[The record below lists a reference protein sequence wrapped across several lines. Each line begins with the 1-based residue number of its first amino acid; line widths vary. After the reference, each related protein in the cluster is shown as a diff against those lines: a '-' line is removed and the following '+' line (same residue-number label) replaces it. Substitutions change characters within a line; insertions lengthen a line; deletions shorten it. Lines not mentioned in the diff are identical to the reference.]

1 MCGLSA
7 ITCGSIRLLR
17 RPTFCASNSASESAV
32 ATDHHSAKAPNSDP
46 LWYKDAIFYEL
57 RVRSFYDGNGDGV
70 GDFPGLTAKLDYL
83 QSLGVTT
90 LWLLPFYP
98 SPMRDDGYDISD
110 YTSIHP
116 ACGTLRDFK
125 VFIREA
131 HRRDLKVVTEL
142 VLNHTSDLHEWFQRA
157 RRSPAGGIHRDYY
170 VWSDTPERYKDARI
184 IFQDFERSN
193 WSWDPLARAYYF
205 HRFYS
210 HQPDLNYD
218 NPAVIREIRRVI
230 SFWLGL
236 GVDGLRLDAVPYLF
250 KREGSNCENLPE
262 THAFLRELRAYIDA
276 RFDDRMLLA
285 EANQWPEDA
294 VAYLAEGKECNMAF
308 HFPLMPRMF
317 MSLRMEDRFPLTDIW
332 AQTPGIDPSCQW
344 ALFLRNHD
352 ELTLEMVTDEERD
365 YMYRAYAQ
373 DARMR
378 VNLGIRRRLAPL
390 LGNHRLTIELN
401 NALLFSL
408 PGTPFIYYGDEIGMG
423 DNVYLGDRDGVRT
436 PMQWS
441 ADRNAGFSSANPQ
454 RLILPVIID
463 PEYHY
468 QSVNVEAHESNR
480 HSLLWWMRR
489 MVALRKQI
497 KAFGR
502 GSIEFL
508 NPENSHVLAFI
519 REYEGQLILVVAN
532 LSRFVQCVELDLAR
546 FKGMTPIELFGR
558 TPFPPVGDLPY
569 LLTLGPHGFF
579 WFSLEQPRAAASP
592 EQSQYVIPHIQLNAD
607 FDGVMRADARQEIER
622 ILPAYLPHCRWF
634 RAKARSIAS
643 VQIIDM
649 MLMSETPGGP
659 RLALL
664 NVEYSN
670 AEPETYLLPLAIATG
685 DRGRD
690 LRSRWPQQIIAE
702 VTDSARNG
710 DGEGVIYDAVV
721 DPAFLN
727 SLLDIIAKRRR
738 HRASVGELLP
748 GTTEAF
754 QQLRGDFQSS
764 LEPRLLKAEQS
775 NSSAVYSDRFILKLF
790 RRIEA
795 GVNPDLEIGRFL
807 TSHERFSHVPPLA
820 GWLDYRSGSGDR
832 RNIAVLQGFVPN
844 EGDAWHFTRA
854 ELERFLENAATRS
867 DSPAATATT
876 LDKLLALPEPDP
888 LAAELIGHYL
898 DVARL
903 MGKRVAELHLALA
916 STADDPDFAPE
927 PYSALYQRSTFQSMR
942 NLLARVMRALSSR
955 TSIVPKDL
963 REQAQLIASRQSD
976 IAARFD
982 AFLRIRTSIVRMRI
996 HGDLHLGQLLYTGRD
1011 FAIIDF
1017 EGEPARPLS
1026 ERRLK
1031 RAALRDVAGMLRS
1044 FHYAALTSTIDQLK
1058 IGALGKFDFAGM
1070 DPWAKFWRTWVSWAF
1085 LKGYLESAGPAPFI
1099 PESHDELRILL
1110 DAFVMDKAI
1119 YELDYEL
1126 NNRPDWLLVPLL
1138 SIGQLLGLENS
1149 NPKNLVAPGPETHDG
1164 PRP

>member
-1 MCGLSA
+1 MS
-7 ITCGSIRLLR
+7 
-17 RPTFCASNSASESAV
+17 FDV
-32 ATDHHSAKAPNSDP
+32 AANRHSANGSSADP
-46 LWYKDAIFYEL
+46 LWYKDAVFYEL
-57 RVRSFYDGNGDGV
+57 RVRSFYDSNGDGV

-83 QSLGVTT
+83 HSLGVTT

-110 YTSIHP
+110 YTNIHP
-116 ACGTLRDFK
+116 ACGNLRDFK

-157 RRSPAGGIHRDYY
+157 RRSPAGSIHRDYY
-170 VWSDTPERYKDARI
+170 VWSDTPERYKEARI

-193 WSWDPLARAYYF
+193 WSWDPLAKAYYF

-250 KREGSNCENLPE
+250 KREGTNCENLPE
-262 THAFLRELRAYIDA
+262 THAFLRELRAYIDEK
-276 RFDDRMLLA
+276 FDGRMLLA

-332 AQTPGIDPSCQW
+332 AQTPEIDPTCQW

-454 RLILPVIID
+454 RLVLPVIID

-489 MVALRKQI
+489 MVALRRQI

-508 NPENSHVLAFI
+508 NPENSHVLAFV
-519 REYEGQLILVVAN
+519 RAYEGQVILVVAN

-558 TPFPPVGDLPY
+558 TPFPPVRDMPY

-579 WFSLEQPRAAASP
+579 WFSLERPDAAASAGR
-592 EQSQYVIPHIQLNAD
+592 SQYAVPRIEMNAD
-607 FDGVMRADARQEIER
+607 LDGSMNGGVRQKLESL
-622 ILPAYLPHCRWF
+622 LPGYLPHCRWF
-634 RAKARSIAS
+634 RAKARSIAG
-643 VQIIDM
+643 VQITDM
-649 MLMSETPGGP
+649 VPMSEGPAAP

-685 DRGRD
+685 ARARD
-690 LRSRWPQQIIAE
+690 VRSQWPQQVLAE
-702 VTDSARNG
+702 VTGSMRNG
-710 DGEGVIYDAVV
+710 DGDGVLYDAVV
-721 DPAFLN
+721 DPEFLS
-727 SLLDIIAKRRR
+727 SLLDMIASRRR
-738 HRASVGELLP
+738 HRASMGELLP
-748 GTTEAF
+748 GATEAF
-754 QQLRGDFQSS
+754 HQLRGDPGSL

-775 NSSAVYSDRFILKLF
+775 NTSAVYGDRFILKLF
-790 RRIEA
+790 RRIET

-820 GWLDYRSGSGDR
+820 GWIDYRSGSGDR
-832 RNIAVLQGFVPN
+832 RNIALLQGFVPN
-844 EGDAWHFTRA
+844 EGDAWQFTLD
-854 ELERFLENAATRS
+854 ELRRFLENAATRT
-867 DSPAATATT
+867 DSAPTTAKT
-876 LDKLLALPEPDP
+876 LDEMLALTDPDP
-888 LAAELIGHYL
+888 LAAELVGHYL
-898 DVARL
+898 DAARL
-903 MGKRVAELHLALA
+903 MGKRLAELHLALA

-927 PYSALYQRSTFQSMR
+927 PYSALYQRSTFQSMW
-942 NLLARVMRALSSR
+942 NMLSRVMRTLNSR
-955 TSIVPKDL
+955 TPIVPKDL
-963 REQAQLIASRQSD
+963 REQAQLIASRQRD
-976 IAARFD
+976 IAARYD
-982 AFLRIRTSIVRMRI
+982 AFLRCRTNIVRMRI
-996 HGDLHLGQLLYTGRD
+996 HGDLHLGQILYTGKD

-1031 RAALRDVAGMLRS
+1031 RTALRDVAGMLRS
-1044 FHYAALTSTIDQLK
+1044 FHYAALTSTISQLK
-1058 IGALGKFDFAGM
+1058 IGALGKFDFASM
-1070 DPWAKFWRTWVSWAF
+1070 EPWANFWRTWSSWAF
-1085 LKGYLESAGPAPFI
+1085 LKGYLESAGHASFI
-1099 PESHDELRILL
+1099 PRNHDELRILL
-1110 DAFVMDKAI
+1110 DAFVMDKAV
-1119 YELDYEL
+1119 YELGYEL

-1138 SIGQLLGLENS
+1138 SIGQLLGLEN
-1149 NPKNLVAPGPETHDG
+1149 NTLQNLVVPKSETHDS